1 MEKEVFGY
9 FCPITLFIKGWGHI
23 SERMGL
29 SSVININI
37 PLDEGGDEEDV
48 PGAGVEG
55 GGAGHQGRGD
65 GILQLW
71 IHHRNDVKQISA
83 L

>member
-1 MEKEVFGY
+1 M
-9 FCPITLFIKGWGHI
+9 
-23 SERMGL
+23 
-29 SSVININI
+29 INIYI
-37 PLDEGGDEEDV
+37 PLDKGGDEEDV

-71 IHHRNDVKQISA
+71 IHHRNNVKQISA
-83 L
+83 LKYLFIDWLYSFVRKIN